1 MSEEVVSE
9 GIDLAEIEKKYET
22 KGYFA
27 RLGDMFRGLK
37 MPHDSG
43 EYKLA
48 RIELQRQTAPICAL
62 VFVVL
67 FVTITAVLT
76 MANGNNK

>member
-37 MPHDSG
+37 MQIGRAH
-43 EYKLA
+43 
-48 RIELQRQTAPICAL
+48 
-62 VFVVL
+62 V
-67 FVTITAVLT
+67 
-76 MANGNNK
+76 

>member
-1 MSEEVVSE
+1 MSEEVVDA
-9 GIDLAEIEKKYET
+9 IDLAEIEKKYET

-43 EYKLA
+43 ETSWPASNCSVRPRRSA
-48 RIELQRQTAPICAL
+48 RSSSLS
-62 VFVVL
+62 FS
-67 FVTITAVLT
+67 
-76 MANGNNK
+76 